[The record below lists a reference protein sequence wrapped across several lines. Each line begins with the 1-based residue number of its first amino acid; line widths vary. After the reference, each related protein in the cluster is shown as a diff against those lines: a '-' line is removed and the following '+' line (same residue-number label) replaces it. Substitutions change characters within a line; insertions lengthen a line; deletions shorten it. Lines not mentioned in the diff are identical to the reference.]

1 MGVWRTEMQRRKK
14 QAMRLT
20 VPVLAIVGWLAM
32 TSQGMALSIG
42 SNSTLTNA
50 RDFRLCAARLL
61 SVGIAAETVSQ
72 ACAEALS
79 PRDLGN
85 CVYKIQQGTQIEAAT
100 ALPSCRQARRPEDL
114 ANCVVGIGQY
124 SREAV
129 DPTVLSY
136 CGRSLLPVRFAQC
149 VVGLRTEIDFS
160 AIQAYDSCIDASD
173 RTTGFLP
180 TFIPSP
186 SQPGEFRQNESTPL
200 PPEATPTPSQPPT
213 VPPATAPGS
222 LTPGN
227 Q

>member
-1 MGVWRTEMQRRKK
+1 MQRRKK

-20 VPVLAIVGWLAM
+20 VPALAIVGWLAM

-50 RDFRLCAARLL
+50 RDFRGCAARLL
-61 SVGIAAETVSQ
+61 SAGIAAETVSQ

-85 CVYKIQQGTQIEAAT
+85 CVYKIQRETQIEAAT
-100 ALPSCRQARRPEDL
+100 ALPTCRQARRPEDL
-114 ANCVVGIGQY
+114 ANCVVGIGRY
-124 SREAV
+124 SRDAV

-173 RTTGFLP
+173 RTTGYLP
-180 TFIPSP
+180 SFIPST
-186 SQPGEFRQNESTPL
+186 SQPAEFRPNYESTPL
-200 PPEATPTPSQPPT
+200 PPEATPTPSQLPT